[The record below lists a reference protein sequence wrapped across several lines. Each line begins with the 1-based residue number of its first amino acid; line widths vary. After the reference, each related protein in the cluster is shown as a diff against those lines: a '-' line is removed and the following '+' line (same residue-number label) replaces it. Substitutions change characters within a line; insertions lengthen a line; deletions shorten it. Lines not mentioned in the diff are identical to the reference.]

1 MKPGDRQPS
10 TAPTTAQ
17 SGKGRVHFDSTA
29 TLDCRFIA
37 GMSKS
42 IEKSWLK
49 PSLDWLLVFVP
60 VAFAFRYVPSW
71 RNDTVLFVVSALA
84 IIPIAGWMG
93 QATEQLAHRM
103 GEGIGGL
110 LNASFGN
117 AAELIIALMALR
129 AGHIEVVKASITG
142 SIIGNLLLV
151 LGVSIFA
158 GGMRFKTQRFNKTAA
173 RSSCTALILAAA
185 ALVIPTIFHFS
196 AARSPGGWTPQA
208 EQQLSLAIAIV
219 LIATYGAILL
229 FSLVTHKQL
238 FVGGEAD
245 IADTPETASDSHE
258 EPWSI
263 GKAVAVL
270 FIATCAVAWVSEF
283 LVGAVEAAQH
293 SLGVTEVFVG
303 VIIVAIVGNA
313 AEHSTAI
320 TMAMK
325 NKMDLALGIAVGSS
339 LQIALFVA
347 PVLVFASYL
356 FPHQL
361 NLEFSLPEV
370 AAVVIAAFVTDQI
383 AGDGEC
389 NWLEG
394 VQLLALY
401 VIIALLFYFL
411 PATH

>member
-1 MKPGDRQPS
+1 
-10 TAPTTAQ
+10 
-17 SGKGRVHFDSTA
+17 
-29 TLDCRFIA
+29 
-37 GMSKS
+37 MSAAKS
-42 IEKSWLK
+42 SWLK

-60 VAFAFRYVPSW
+60 VAFALRYVPGW
-71 RNDTVLFVVSALA
+71 QNGTALFLVSALA

-93 QATEQLAHRM
+93 HATEQLAHRM
-103 GEGIGGL
+103 GEGVGGL

-129 AGHIEVVKASITG
+129 AGHLEVVKASITG

-151 LGVSIFA
+151 LGASVFA
-158 GGMRFKTQRFNKTAA
+158 GGLRFKTQLFNKTAA
-173 RSSCTALILAAA
+173 RSSCTALILAAS
-185 ALVIPTIFHFS
+185 ALVIPTIFHVA
-196 AARSPGGWTPQA
+196 AARTPTGWTA
-208 EQQLSLAIAIV
+208 ESAQRLSLAIAVV

-245 IADTPETASDSHE
+245 IADTEAEAKAGHAP
-258 EPWSI
+258 PWSV

-270 FIATCAVAWVSEF
+270 LGATCAVAWVSEF

-293 SLGVTEVFVG
+293 SMGVTEVFVG

-320 TMAMK
+320 TMALK

-347 PVLVFASYL
+347 PVLVFASY
-356 FPHQL
+356 FTPHRL
-361 NLEFSLPEV
+361 NLEFTLPEV
-370 AAVVIAAFVTDQI
+370 AAVVLAAFVTDQI

-401 VIIALLFYFL
+401 AIIGLLFYFL

>member
-1 MKPGDRQPS
+1 
-10 TAPTTAQ
+10 
-17 SGKGRVHFDSTA
+17 
-29 TLDCRFIA
+29 
-37 GMSKS
+37 MSAAKS
-42 IEKSWLK
+42 SWLR
-49 PSLDWLLVFVP
+49 PSLDWLLGFVP
-60 VAFAFRYVPSW
+60 VAFAMRYVPAW
-71 RNDTVLFVVSALA
+71 QNGTALFIVSALA

-93 QATEQLAHRM
+93 HATEQLAHRM

-151 LGVSIFA
+151 LGASIFA
-158 GGMRFKTQRFNKTAA
+158 GGLRFQHQRFNQTAA
-173 RSSCTALILAAA
+173 RSSCTALILAAS
-185 ALVIPTIFHFS
+185 ALVIPTIFHH
-196 AARSPGGWTPQA
+196 AAAQTPGGWTPLA
-208 EQQLSLAIAIV
+208 ELRLSLAIAVV
-219 LIATYGAILL
+219 LIATYGAILI

-238 FVGGEAD
+238 FVGAEAD
-245 IADTPETASDSHE
+245 IADSDPQTPDDPHAAP
-258 EPWSI
+258 PWPVA
-263 GKAVAVL
+263 KAVGVL
-270 FIATCAVAWVSEF
+270 LVATLAVAWVSEF

-293 SLGVTEVFVG
+293 SLGVTETFVG

-320 TMAMK
+320 TMALK

-347 PVLVFASYL
+347 PVLVFASYF

-361 NLEFSLPEV
+361 NLEFTLPEV

-383 AGDGEC
+383 AGDGES

-401 VIIALLFYFL
+401 IIIGVLFYFL

>member
-1 MKPGDRQPS
+1 
-10 TAPTTAQ
+10 
-17 SGKGRVHFDSTA
+17 
-29 TLDCRFIA
+29 
-37 GMSKS
+37 MSAAKS
-42 IEKSWLK
+42 SWLR

-60 VAFAFRYVPSW
+60 IAIALRYVPAW
-71 RNDTVLFVVSALA
+71 QNGTALFIVSALA

-93 QATEQLAHRM
+93 HATEQLAHRM

-151 LGVSIFA
+151 LGAAVFA
-158 GGMRFKTQRFNKTAA
+158 GGLRHKHQRFNKTAA

-185 ALVIPTIFHFS
+185 ALVIPTVFHH
-196 AARSPGGWTPQA
+196 AAAQSPGGWTPVA
-208 EQQLSLAIAIV
+208 EQRLSFAIALV
-219 LIATYGAILL
+219 LISTYVAILL

-238 FVGGEAD
+238 FAGGEAD
-245 IADTPETASDSHE
+245 IADDDPKTKGDPHAQA
-258 EPWSI
+258 PWSVA
-263 GKAVAVL
+263 KAVTVL
-270 FIATCAVAWVSEF
+270 LVATCAVAWVSEF

-293 SLGVTEVFVG
+293 SLGVTETFVG

-320 TMAMK
+320 TMALK
-325 NKMDLALGIAVGSS
+325 NKMDLSLGIAIGSS

-347 PVLVFASYL
+347 PVLVFASYF
-356 FPHQL
+356 FPHRL
-361 NLEFSLPEV
+361 NLEFSTPEV
-370 AAVVIAAFVTDQI
+370 AALVIATFVTNQV
-383 AGDGEC
+383 AGDGES

-401 VIIALLFYFL
+401 VILGILFYFL
-411 PATH
+411 PGAH

>member
-1 MKPGDRQPS
+1 MS
-10 TAPTTAQ
+10 ATAS
-17 SGKGRVHFDSTA
+17 SGQ
-29 TLDCRFIA
+29 
-37 GMSKS
+37 KS
-42 IEKSWLK
+42 SWLK

-60 VAFAFRYVPSW
+60 VAFALRYVPAW
-71 RNDTVLFVVSALA
+71 QNQTALFIVSAIA

-93 QATEQLAHRM
+93 HATEQLAHRM

-129 AGHIEVVKASITG
+129 AGHLEVVKASITG

-158 GGMRFKTQRFNKTAA
+158 GGLRHKQQRFNKTAA
-173 RSSCTALILAAA
+173 RASCTALILAAA
-185 ALVIPTIFHFS
+185 ALVIPTVFHQT
-196 AARSPGGWTPQA
+196 AAQTAGGWTPQA
-208 EQQLSLAIAIV
+208 EQNLSLAIAII
-219 LIATYGAILL
+219 LISTYGAMLV

-245 IADTPETASDSHE
+245 ITNADKASATDDEHSA
-258 EPWSI
+258 PWSV

-270 FIATCAVAWVSEF
+270 VGATVAVAWVSEF

-293 SLGVTEVFVG
+293 SLGVTETFVG

-347 PVLVFASYL
+347 PVLVFASYG
-356 FPHQL
+356 FAHRL
-361 NLEFSLPEV
+361 NLEFTIPEV
-370 AAVVIAAFVTDQI
+370 VAVVMAAFVTDQI
-383 AGDGEC
+383 AGDGES

-394 VQLLALY
+394 IQLLALY
-401 VIIALLFYFL
+401 LILGVLFYFL
-411 PATH
+411 PGVH

>member
-1 MKPGDRQPS
+1 MS
-10 TAPTTAQ
+10 TPA
-17 SGKGRVHFDSTA
+17 GKS
-29 TLDCRFIA
+29 
-37 GMSKS
+37 
-42 IEKSWLK
+42 SWLR
-49 PSLDWLLVFVP
+49 PSLNWLVAALP
-60 VAFAFRYVPSW
+60 VAFALRYVPAW
-71 RNDTVLFVVSALA
+71 HHETALFIFSALA

-93 QATEQLAHRM
+93 NATEQLAHRL
-103 GEGIGGL
+103 GEGVGGL

-151 LGVSIFA
+151 LGVSVFA
-158 GGMRFKTQRFNKTAA
+158 GGLRFRAQRFNKTAA

-185 ALVIPTIFHFS
+185 ALVVPTVFHQ
-196 AARSPGGWTPQA
+196 AAAQRPGGWTLAA
-208 EQQLSLAIAIV
+208 EQNLSLAIAVV
-219 LIATYGAILL
+219 LLATYGAMLV

-238 FVGGEAD
+238 FVGAEAGESGD
-245 IADTPETASDSHE
+245 ENPKTDDSSHE

-263 GKAVAVL
+263 GKAVGVL
-270 FIATCAVAWVSEF
+270 LGATALVAWVSEF

-293 SLGVTEVFVG
+293 SLGVTETFVG
-303 VIIVAIVGNA
+303 VIIVAVVGNA
-313 AEHSTAI
+313 AEHSTAV
-320 TMAMK
+320 TMALK

-347 PVLVFASYL
+347 PVLVFSSYL

-361 NLEFSLPEV
+361 SLEFTIPEV
-370 AAVVIAAFVTDQI
+370 VAVVIAAFVTDQI
-383 AGDGEC
+383 AGDGES

-401 VIIALLFYFL
+401 AILAVLFYFL
-411 PATH
+411 PAVS

>member
-1 MKPGDRQPS
+1 M
-10 TAPTTAQ
+10 A
-17 SGKGRVHFDSTA
+17 
-29 TLDCRFIA
+29 
-37 GMSKS
+37 SK
-42 IEKSWLK
+42 LK
-49 PSLDWLLVFVP
+49 PSLDWLLIFVP
-60 VAFAFRYVPSW
+60 VAFALRYVPALH
-71 RNDTVLFVVSALA
+71 NETALFVVAALA

-93 QATEQLAHRM
+93 HATEQLAHRM

-117 AAELIIALMALR
+117 AAELIIALIALR

-151 LGVSIFA
+151 LGASVLM
-158 GGMRFKTQRFNKTAA
+158 GGLKFQRQKFNKTAVRA
-173 RSSCTALILAAA
+173 SCTALILAAG
-185 ALVIPTIFHFS
+185 ALVIPTVFHYA
-196 AARSPGGWTPQA
+196 AARSPEGWTPAA
-208 EQQLSLAIAIV
+208 EQRLSLAIAVV
-219 LIATYGAILL
+219 LLATYAAMLL

-245 IADTPETASDSHE
+245 IGSDHDAPQHGHAH
-258 EPWSI
+258 PWST

-270 FIATCAVAWVSEF
+270 LVATVAVAWVSEF
-283 LVGAVEAAQH
+283 LVGAVEAARQ
-293 SLGVTEVFVG
+293 SMGVTEVFVG

-325 NKMDLALGIAVGSS
+325 NKMDLSMGIAVGSS

-347 PVLVFASYL
+347 PVLVFASYF

-361 NLEFSLPEV
+361 NLEFTVPEV
-370 AAVVIAAFVTDQI
+370 VAVVLAAFVTDQI
-383 AGDGEC
+383 AGDGES

-401 VIIALLFYFL
+401 LIIGILFYYL
-411 PATH
+411 PAMH

>member
-1 MKPGDRQPS
+1 MTASASAVPRSAWLRPS
-10 TAPTTAQ
+10 
-17 SGKGRVHFDSTA
+17 
-29 TLDCRFIA
+29 I
-37 GMSKS
+37 
-42 IEKSWLK
+42 
-49 PSLDWLLVFVP
+49 DWLLVFVP
-60 VAFAFRYVPSW
+60 AAFALRYVPAW
-71 RNDTVLFVVSALA
+71 QNQTALFIVSALA

-93 QATEQLAHRM
+93 HATEQLAHRM

-158 GGMRFKTQRFNKTAA
+158 GGLKFKHQRFNKTAA
-173 RSSCTALILAAA
+173 RASCTALILAAA
-185 ALVIPTIFHFS
+185 ALVIPSVFHLT
-196 AARSPGGWTPQA
+196 AAQTPGGWTPQA
-208 EQQLSLAIAIV
+208 EQNLSLAIAVI
-219 LIATYGAILL
+219 LIATYGAMLV

-245 IADTPETASDSHE
+245 IGDGKVGHADNAHPAA
-258 EPWSI
+258 PWSVRR
-263 GKAVAVL
+263 AVAVL
-270 FIATCAVAWVSEF
+270 LGATVAVAWVSEF

-293 SLGVTEVFVG
+293 SLGVTETFVG

-347 PVLVFASYL
+347 PVLVFASYA

-361 NLEFSLPEV
+361 NLEFTMPEII
-370 AAVVIAAFVTDQI
+370 AVVMAAFVTDQI
-383 AGDGEC
+383 AGDGES

-401 VIIALLFYFL
+401 LILGVLFYFL
-411 PATH
+411 PGH

>member
-1 MKPGDRQPS
+1 
-10 TAPTTAQ
+10 
-17 SGKGRVHFDSTA
+17 
-29 TLDCRFIA
+29 
-37 GMSKS
+37 MSAS
-42 IEKSWLK
+42 AETSRWLR

-60 VAFAFRYVPSW
+60 VAFALRYVPSLHHQ
-71 RNDTVLFVVSALA
+71 TALFVASALA

-93 QATEQLAHRM
+93 HATEQLAHRM
-103 GEGIGGL
+103 GEGVGGL

-117 AAELIIALMALR
+117 AAELIIALIALR

-158 GGMRFKTQRFNKTAA
+158 GGVRYPRQTFNKTAA

-185 ALVIPTIFHFS
+185 ALVISTVFHLA
-196 AARSPGGWTPQA
+196 AARSPGGWSPAA
-208 EQQLSLAIAIV
+208 EQKLSVAIAII
-219 LIATYGAILL
+219 LIATYGAMLL
-229 FSLVTHKQL
+229 FTLVTHKQL

-245 IADTPETASDSHE
+245 IAKDGAPAEDDHAA
-258 EPWSI
+258 PWSV

-270 FIATCAVAWVSEF
+270 LGATIAVAWVSEF

-293 SLGVTEVFVG
+293 SLGVTETFVG

-320 TMAMK
+320 TMALK
-325 NKMDLALGIAVGSS
+325 NKMDLSLGIAVGSS

-361 NLEFSLPEV
+361 NLEFSLPEI
-370 AAVVIAAFVTDQI
+370 AAVVLAAFVTDQI
-383 AGDGEC
+383 AGDGES

-401 VIIALLFYFL
+401 AIIGVLFYFL

>member
-1 MKPGDRQPS
+1 
-10 TAPTTAQ
+10 
-17 SGKGRVHFDSTA
+17 
-29 TLDCRFIA
+29 
-37 GMSKS
+37 MSASAAKS
-42 IEKSWLK
+42 SWLR

-60 VAFAFRYVPSW
+60 VAIGLRYVPGW
-71 RNDTVLFVVSALA
+71 ENQTALFIVSALA

-93 QATEQLAHRM
+93 HATEQLAHRM
-103 GEGIGGL
+103 GEGVGGL

-158 GGMRFKTQRFNKTAA
+158 GGLRFKSQRFNKTAA
-173 RSSCTALILAAA
+173 RSGCTALILAAA
-185 ALVIPTIFHFS
+185 ALVIPSVFHVT
-196 AARSPGGWTPQA
+196 AAQHPGGWTPLA
-208 EQQLSLAIAIV
+208 EQRLSLAIAVV
-219 LIATYGAILL
+219 LVCTYGAMLV

-238 FVGGEAD
+238 FIGGDHAAEGAKAKDEEAHE
-245 IADTPETASDSHE
+245 TPW
-258 EPWSI
+258 PI
-263 GKAVAVL
+263 GKAVGVL
-270 FIATCAVAWVSEF
+270 LGATVMVAWVSEF

-293 SLGVTEVFVG
+293 SLGVTETFVG

-313 AEHSTAI
+313 AEHSTAV

-325 NKMDLALGIAVGSS
+325 NKMDLAIGIAVGSS

-361 NLEFSLPEV
+361 NLEFTIPEIV
-370 AAVVIAAFVTDQI
+370 AVVMAAFVTDQI
-383 AGDGEC
+383 AGDGES

-401 VIIALLFYFL
+401 IILGVLFYFL
-411 PATH
+411 PGTN

>member
-1 MKPGDRQPS
+1 
-10 TAPTTAQ
+10 
-17 SGKGRVHFDSTA
+17 
-29 TLDCRFIA
+29 
-37 GMSKS
+37 MSVS
-42 IEKSWLK
+42 EKSSWLR
-49 PSLDWLLVFVP
+49 PSLDWLVVFIP
-60 VAFAFRYVPSW
+60 VAFAVRYVPAW
-71 RNDTVLFVVSALA
+71 RNDTALFIVSALA

-93 QATEQLAHRM
+93 NATEQLAHRM

-117 AAELIIALMALR
+117 AAELIIALVALR
-129 AGHIEVVKASITG
+129 AGHINVVKASITG

-158 GGMRFKTQRFNKTAA
+158 GGVKFKHQKFNKTAA
-173 RSSCTALILAAA
+173 RSSCTALILAAS
-185 ALVIPTIFHFS
+185 ALVIPTVFHFS
-196 AARSPGGWTPQA
+196 AAQHPGGWTPAA
-208 EQQLSLAIAIV
+208 EQKLSLAIAFV
-219 LIATYGAILL
+219 LLATYGAMLV
-229 FSLVTHKQL
+229 FSLITHKQL

-245 IADTPETASDSHE
+245 VGSAPSTDATKENGDDHAE
-258 EPWSI
+258 VWSI
-263 GKAVAVL
+263 RTAVGVL
-270 FIATCAVAWVSEF
+270 CGATIAVAWMSEF

-293 SLGVTEVFVG
+293 SLGVSEVFVG

-347 PVLVFASYL
+347 PVLVFASYA
-356 FPHQL
+356 FPHQM
-361 NLEFSLPEV
+361 NLEFTLPEI
-370 AAVVIAAFVTDQI
+370 AAVVMAAFVTDQI
-383 AGDGEC
+383 AGDGES

-401 VIIALLFYFL
+401 VILGVLFYFL
-411 PATH
+411 PGAH

>member
-1 MKPGDRQPS
+1 M
-10 TAPTTAQ
+10 TAP
-17 SGKGRVHFDSTA
+17 
-29 TLDCRFIA
+29 
-37 GMSKS
+37 KS
-42 IEKSWLK
+42 RWFT
-49 PSLDWLLVFVP
+49 PSLNWLLGFVP
-60 VAFAFRYVPSW
+60 AAFALHYVPAW
-71 RNDTVLFVVSALA
+71 REHQTALFIVSALA

-93 QATEQLAHRM
+93 TATEQLAHRM

-117 AAELIIALMALR
+117 AAELIIALIALR

-151 LGVSIFA
+151 LGASIFA
-158 GGMRFKTQRFNKTAA
+158 GGLRYKKQSFNKTAA
-173 RSSCTALILAAA
+173 RASCTALILAAG
-185 ALVIPTIFHFS
+185 ALVIPTVFHL
-196 AARSPGGWTPQA
+196 AAERTPQGWSPAA
-208 EQQLSLAIAIV
+208 EQRLSLAIAIV
-219 LIATYGAILL
+219 LIATYGAMLL

-245 IADTPETASDSHE
+245 IGTKHADGRQDHAQ
-258 EPWSI
+258 PWSI
-263 GKAVAVL
+263 GKAVVVL
-270 FIATCAVAWVSEF
+270 LVATLAVAWVSEF
-283 LVGAVEAAQH
+283 LVGAVEAARQ

-325 NKMDLALGIAVGSS
+325 NKMDLSLGIAVGSS

-347 PVLVFASYL
+347 PVLVFASYF

-361 NLEFSLPEV
+361 NLEFTLPEV
-370 AAVVIAAFVTDQI
+370 AAVVLAAFVTDQI
-383 AGDGEC
+383 AGDGES

-401 VIIALLFYFL
+401 VIIGLLFYYL
-411 PATH
+411 PAAH

>member
-1 MKPGDRQPS
+1 MS
-10 TAPTTAQ
+10 ATVAQ
-17 SGKGRVHFDSTA
+17 K
-29 TLDCRFIA
+29 
-37 GMSKS
+37 KS
-42 IEKSWLK
+42 SRLK

-60 VAFAFRYVPSW
+60 VAFALRYVPAW
-71 RNDTVLFVVSALA
+71 QNQTALFIVSALA

-93 QATEQLAHRM
+93 HATEQLAHRM

-158 GGMRFKTQRFNKTAA
+158 GGVKFKHQRFNKTAA
-173 RSSCTALILAAA
+173 RASCTALILAAA
-185 ALVIPTIFHFS
+185 ALVIPTVFHHT
-196 AARSPGGWTPQA
+196 AAQSPGGWTPQA
-208 EQQLSLAIAIV
+208 EQNLSLAIAVV
-219 LIATYGAILL
+219 LIATYGAMLI

-245 IADTPETASDSHE
+245 LGSAGKTSAHSISTATAADEAHSEIWPV
-258 EPWSI
+258 
-263 GKAVAVL
+263 GKAIAVL
-270 FIATCAVAWVSEF
+270 VGATVAVAWVSEF
-283 LVGAVEAAQH
+283 LVSAVEAAQH
-293 SLGVTEVFVG
+293 SLGVTEVFIG

-347 PVLVFASYL
+347 PVLVFASYA
-356 FPHQL
+356 FPHRL
-361 NLEFSLPEV
+361 NLEFTIPEV
-370 AAVVIAAFVTDQI
+370 VAVVVAAFVTDQI
-383 AGDGEC
+383 AGDGES

-401 VIIALLFYFL
+401 LILGVLFYFL

>member
-1 MKPGDRQPS
+1 M
-10 TAPTTAQ
+10 AATTQ
-17 SGKGRVHFDSTA
+17 
-29 TLDCRFIA
+29 
-37 GMSKS
+37 KS
-42 IEKSWLK
+42 SWLT

-60 VAFAFRYVPSW
+60 VAIALRYLPAW
-71 RNDTVLFVVSALA
+71 KNDTALFIVSALA

-93 QATEQLAHRM
+93 HATEQLAHRM

-117 AAELIIALMALR
+117 AAELIIALIALR

-151 LGVSIFA
+151 LGASVFA
-158 GGMRFKTQRFNKTAA
+158 GGLRYKHQRFNKTAA
-173 RSSCTALILAAA
+173 RSSCTALILAAS
-185 ALVIPTIFHFS
+185 ALVIPTVFHF
-196 AARSPGGWTPQA
+196 AAERTPAGWTPAA
-208 EQQLSLAIAIV
+208 EQRLSLAIAVV
-219 LIATYGAILL
+219 LITTYGAMLL

-245 IADTPETASDSHE
+245 IGQKPDADDDHVD
-258 EPWSI
+258 PWPI
-263 GKAVAVL
+263 GKAVGVL
-270 FIATCAVAWVSEF
+270 LGATLLVAWVSEF

-293 SLGVTEVFVG
+293 SLGVTETFVG

-320 TMAMK
+320 TMALK
-325 NKMDLALGIAVGSS
+325 NKMDLSLGIAVGSS

-370 AAVVIAAFVTDQI
+370 VAVVIAAFVTDQI
-383 AGDGEC
+383 AGDGES

-401 VIIALLFYFL
+401 AIIGLLFYFL
-411 PATH
+411 PAAH

>member
-1 MKPGDRQPS
+1 MS
-10 TAPTTAQ
+10 APA
-17 SGKGRVHFDSTA
+17 
-29 TLDCRFIA
+29 
-37 GMSKS
+37 
-42 IEKSWLK
+42 EKSWLK

-60 VAFAFRYVPSW
+60 VAFALRYVPTW
-71 RNDTVLFVVSALA
+71 NNQTALFVVSALA

-93 QATEQLAHRM
+93 HATEQLAHRM

-117 AAELIIALMALR
+117 AAELIIALIALR

-151 LGVSIFA
+151 LGASVLA
-158 GGMRFKTQRFNKTAA
+158 GGLRFSRQNFNKTAA
-173 RSSCTALILAAA
+173 RASCTALILAAG
-185 ALVIPTIFHFS
+185 ALVIPTVFHM
-196 AARSPGGWTPQA
+196 AAAQTPGGWTPEA
-208 EQQLSLAIAIV
+208 EQKLSLAIAIV
-219 LIATYGAILL
+219 LLATYGAMLV

-245 IADTPETASDSHE
+245 IAETAERAGDEHE
-258 EPWSI
+258 KPWPV

-270 FIATCAVAWVSEF
+270 LIATIAVAWVSEF

-320 TMAMK
+320 TMALK
-325 NKMDLALGIAVGSS
+325 NKMDLSLGIAVGSS

-347 PVLVFASYL
+347 PVLVLASYL
-356 FPHQL
+356 FPHRL
-361 NLEFSLPEV
+361 NLEFTLPEI
-370 AAVVIAAFVTDQI
+370 AAIMLAAFVTDQI
-383 AGDGEC
+383 AGDGES

-401 VIIALLFYFL
+401 AIIGLLFYFL
-411 PATH
+411 PAVH

>member
-1 MKPGDRQPS
+1 MPASQRSVRKAR
-10 TAPTTAQ
+10 
-17 SGKGRVHFDSTA
+17 
-29 TLDCRFIA
+29 
-37 GMSKS
+37 
-42 IEKSWLK
+42 WLK

-60 VAFAFRYVPSW
+60 AAFALRYVPAW
-71 RNDTVLFVVSALA
+71 QNQTALFVVSALA

-93 QATEQLAHRM
+93 HATEQLAHRL

-129 AGHIEVVKASITG
+129 AGHLEVVKASITG

-151 LGVSIFA
+151 LGVSILA
-158 GGMRFKTQRFNKTAA
+158 GGLRHKQQRFNKTAA
-173 RSSCTALILAAA
+173 RVSCTALILAAA
-185 ALVIPTIFHFS
+185 SLVIPTVFHQT
-196 AARSPGGWTPQA
+196 AARTAGGWTPQA
-208 EQQLSLAIAIV
+208 EQNLSLAIACI
-219 LIATYGAILL
+219 LIATYGAMLV
-229 FSLVTHKQL
+229 FSLITHKQL

-245 IADTPETASDSHE
+245 IARPRGAQAIEGDRSA
-258 EPWSI
+258 PWSV

-270 FIATCAVAWVSEF
+270 VAATVVVAWVSEF
-283 LVGAVEAAQH
+283 LVGAIEAARH
-293 SLGVTEVFVG
+293 SFGVTETFVG
-303 VIIVAIVGNA
+303 VIVVAIVGNA

-325 NKMDLALGIAVGSS
+325 NKMDLAIGIAVGSS

-361 NLEFSLPEV
+361 NLEFTVPEV
-370 AAVVIAAFVTDQI
+370 IAVVMAAFVTDQI
-383 AGDGEC
+383 SGDGES

-401 VIIALLFYFL
+401 LVLGVLFYFL
-411 PATH
+411 PGAG

>member
-1 MKPGDRQPS
+1 MS
-10 TAPTTAQ
+10 ATAQ
-17 SGKGRVHFDSTA
+17 KP
-29 TLDCRFIA
+29 
-37 GMSKS
+37 
-42 IEKSWLK
+42 SWLK
-49 PSLDWLLVFVP
+49 PSLDWLLVFIP
-60 VAFAFRYVPSW
+60 VAFALRYVPAW
-71 RNDTVLFVVSALA
+71 QNQTALFIVSALA

-93 QATEQLAHRM
+93 HATEQLAHRM

-158 GGMRFKTQRFNKTAA
+158 GGVKYKHQRFNKTAA
-173 RSSCTALILAAA
+173 RSSCTALILAAI
-185 ALVIPTIFHFS
+185 ALVIPTVFHHS
-196 AARSPGGWTPQA
+196 AAQHPGGWTPAA
-208 EQQLSLAIAIV
+208 EQNLSLAIAIV
-219 LIATYGAILL
+219 LIATYGAMLV

-245 IADTPETASDSHE
+245 ITAAAATESTEDDDEHAAI
-258 EPWSI
+258 WSVR
-263 GKAVAVL
+263 KAVGVL
-270 FIATCAVAWVSEF
+270 LGATVMVAWVSEL

-313 AEHSTAI
+313 AEHSTAV
-320 TMAMK
+320 TMALK
-325 NKMDLALGIAVGSS
+325 NKMDLSLGIAVGSS

-347 PVLVFASYL
+347 PVLVFASYA
-356 FPHQL
+356 FPHRM
-361 NLEFSLPEV
+361 NLEFSLPEI
-370 AAVVIAAFVTDQI
+370 AAVVMAAFVTDQI
-383 AGDGEC
+383 AGDGES

-401 VIIALLFYFL
+401 LILGILFYFL